1 MMRGMINGS
10 DMTAGARKL
19 GAAAAEHKKLLALL
33 GAGLAVSAATVIA
46 LDTMV
51 KKASER
57 KR

>member
-1 MMRGMINGS
+1 MMKGMINGS
-10 DMTAGARKL
+10 DMTAGARRL

-33 GAGLAVSAATVIA
+33 GAGLAVSVATVIA

-51 KKASER
+51 KKPSER